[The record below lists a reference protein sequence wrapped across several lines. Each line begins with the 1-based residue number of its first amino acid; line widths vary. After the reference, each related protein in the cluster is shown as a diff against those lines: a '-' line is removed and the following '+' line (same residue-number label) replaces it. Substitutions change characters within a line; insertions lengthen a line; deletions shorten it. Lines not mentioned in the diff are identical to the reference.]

1 MADRSDQTNVFGAPL
16 EPCSDAPRTG
26 FYRSGC
32 CETGPED
39 LGLHL
44 ICAEM
49 TADFLAF
56 SKRTGNDLSTPR
68 PELGFP
74 GLTPGD
80 RWCLCAGR
88 WREAHEAGV
97 APRVVLKATHEETLA
112 VIPMDVL
119 KDYALD
125 LT

>member
-1 MADRSDQTNVFGAPL
+1 VFGAPL
-16 EPCSDAPRTG
+16 KPCSDSPRTG